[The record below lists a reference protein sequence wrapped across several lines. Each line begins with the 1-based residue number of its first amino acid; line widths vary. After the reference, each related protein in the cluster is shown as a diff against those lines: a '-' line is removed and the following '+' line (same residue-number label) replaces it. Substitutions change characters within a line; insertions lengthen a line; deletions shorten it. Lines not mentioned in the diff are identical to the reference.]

1 MKKLFAVNLALVLAF
16 CFASAMIANA
26 SDVVEPFPTAG
37 DNYCSATNGCGTL
50 PPGGMTAFMWTTGD
64 CVISP
69 IFNTGQSSINSL
81 SYDFMVNDVLGG
93 GNNETVDYFVNGTEI
108 GSITVL
114 DCNFCGQNMEFS
126 GTFSFGSI
134 GEQGGGFQLEMI
146 LQNTIPPGGGSI
158 AFDDGGSATLSGG
171 GGTTPEPSS
180 MVLFGSGLLGLAG
193 ILRRKIN
200 L

>member
-1 MKKLFAVNLALVLAF
+1 MRKLFVATLALVFAVCL
-16 CFASAMIANA
+16 ASATIASA
-26 SDVVEPFPTAG
+26 SDVPEPFPSVG

-50 PPGGMTAFMWTTGD
+50 PAGGMTAFMWTTGD
-64 CVISP
+64 YVQSP
-69 IFNTGQSSINSL
+69 VFNTGQSSINSL
-81 SYDFMVNDVLGG
+81 SYDFMVYDVLGG
-93 GNNETVDYFVNGTEI
+93 GNNETVGYFVNGTEV
-108 GSITVL
+108 GSIVVP
-114 DCNFCGQNMEFS
+114 DCNYCGQNMEFS

-171 GGTTPEPSS
+171 SATTPEPGSI
-180 MVLFGSGLLGLAG
+180 VLFGSGLLGLAG
-193 ILRRKIN
+193 ILRRKIG